1 MFYDLD
7 SLDSDPLSFKVEE
20 SEFYFPVFLFKE
32 KSISK
37 ITLSRAVSSLYLL
50 YNQEIK
56 DIPEFEFDNY
66 PVTLNFI
73 IFNYEE
79 SVVKSFN
86 ESLFNKIIDKK
97 GNGQVIINVYYYND
111 ENKSPTTK
119 KLWTNHV

>member
-1 MFYDLD
+1 MD